1 MAGLGIPQRP
11 RPAEKKKITIAP
23 VMQAPRSPFSPQ
35 SPQIFL
41 RWGGGGR
48 VAGTGYRLRSVTARI
63 RLRLRE
69 NHA

>member
-35 SPQIFL
+35 SAQLFL
-41 RWGGGGR
+41 RWGGGAGE
-48 VAGTGYRLRSVTARI
+48 GTGYRLRSVTARI
-63 RLRLRE
+63 RLKLRE